1 MSPYCSTKKIEM
13 LFFDFIQR
21 QPLAPQENTMNS
33 RRNSNRNSNQQR
45 DDHPASVQFAETTY
59 HSEDCQGYG
68 EVSHHWKYSANSF
81 APAIGRTPELVTI
94 DQYYELEEKHCPKKD
109 ARADF
114 KHIETA
120 LPRHFAIVAATR
132 QPRHFI
138 SRTES
143 CVMTLQNTPTQ
154 NKIQSRA
161 RARIH
166 TTCDITPFTEITLHQ
181 RVIIIARTGIAHL
194 LVKKLAGIFWTER
207 HMHQSVLTFAD
218 LIASCISS
226 ALACEYLVGNRYYR
240 NLPAILAGES
250 QVVGCPHGNYQITA
264 VDVTPAKIQETTQEL
279 QELYAANIDRLET
292 AIAQYARGFV
302 SLESLRTDPDFVM
315 MFSKFW
321 RLSFQVL
328 KARSC
333 SESRLA
339 VFRATKPESLSAA
352 EEEKA
357 ERFVM
362 CREIFRAQCQFSRL
376 MQHNVAH
383 LFDNSCFNYATLV
396 RSSKSSQLRLCNDGV
411 TAALLAFAA
420 IEPRMVSAKMVPK
433 LEVIYIGCDLTS
445 AANHIQTRDP
455 VFGEILVKHR
465 QHVPLMKEIYE
476 GRQIWRTSGRTSA
489 DMATSYIPLQSK
501 LDLIRAG
508 GDGER
513 RMSRSRKPNRSCSSG
528 GGK

>member
-1 MSPYCSTKKIEM
+1 
-13 LFFDFIQR
+13 
-21 QPLAPQENTMNS
+21 MNS
-33 RRNSNRNSNQQR
+33 RRTSNSNSNQQR
-45 DDHPASVQFAETTY
+45 DDHPASVQFAETTHY
-59 HSEDCQGYG
+59 SEDFQGG
-68 EVSHHWKYSANSF
+68 QVSHHWKYSANSF

-94 DQYYELEEKHCPKKD
+94 DQYHELEEKHCPKKD

-114 KHIETA
+114 KRFETA

-132 QPRHFI
+132 QPRQFI

-218 LIASCISS
+218 LVASFISS

-240 NLPAILAGES
+240 NLPAILAEENL
-250 QVVGCPHGNYQITA
+250 VGCPCDYRHCQITA
-264 VDVTPAKIQETTQEL
+264 EDVTPAKIQETTQEL
-279 QELYAANIDRLET
+279 EAIYNANIDRLE
-292 AIAQYARGFV
+292 AVIAQYARGFV
-302 SLESLRTDPDFVM
+302 SLEALRTDPDFVQ

-321 RLSFQVL
+321 QLSFQTM

-333 SESRLA
+333 AETRI
-339 VFRATKPESLSAA
+339 ATRRSVSSGLFD
-352 EEEKA
+352 EEECSA
-357 ERFVM
+357 DRVIT
-362 CREIFRAQCQFSRL
+362 CRNLFSAQCQFSRL
-376 MQHNVAH
+376 MQYNVAH
-383 LFDNSCFNYATLV
+383 LFDNSNFNYVSLV
-396 RSSKSSQLRLCNDGV
+396 RAAKSSQLRLCNDGL

-420 IEPRMVSAKMVPK
+420 IEPRMVSVHMAPLLGDKYVSCCS
-433 LEVIYIGCDLTS
+433 LSG

-455 VFGEILVKHR
+455 VFGEMLAKHR
-465 QHVPLMKEIYE
+465 QHVPLMKEMYGVSIS
-476 GRQIWRTSGRTSA
+476 RPVFFTIRPP
-489 DMATSYIPLQSK
+489 SYVPLQSA
-501 LDLIRAG
+501 LDSIRSG
-508 GDGER
+508 QVRYYR
-513 RMSRSRKPNRSCSSG
+513 RLEKPDRCAPPVAMRRCG
-528 GGK
+528 

>member
-1 MSPYCSTKKIEM
+1 
-13 LFFDFIQR
+13 
-21 QPLAPQENTMNS
+21 MNS
-33 RRNSNRNSNQQR
+33 RRNSNSNSNQQR
-45 DDHPASVQFAETTY
+45 DDHPASVQFAETTHY
-59 HSEDCQGYG
+59 SEDFQGG
-68 EVSHHWKYSANSF
+68 QVSHHWKYSANSF
-81 APAIGRTPELVTI
+81 APAIGRTPQLVAI

-132 QPRHFI
+132 QPRQFI

-143 CVMTLQNTPTQ
+143 CVMTLQNTPQQ

-194 LVKKLAGIFWTER
+194 LVKRLAGVFWTER
-207 HMHQSVLTFAD
+207 HMHQSALTFAD
-218 LIASCISS
+218 LVASFISS

-240 NLPAILAGES
+240 NLPVILADES
-250 QVVGCPHGNYQITA
+250 QLVGCPHGRHYQITA
-264 VDVTPAKIQETTQEL
+264 VDVTPAKIQETKQEL
-279 QELYAANIDRLET
+279 QELYDANIDRLET

-321 RLSFQVL
+321 RLSFQTM

-339 VFRATKPESLSAA
+339 ALRATNPESLSAD
-352 EEEKA
+352 EEKA
-357 ERFVM
+357 ERFVV
-362 CREIFRAQCQFSRL
+362 CREIFSAQCQFTRL

-383 LFDNSCFNYATLV
+383 LFDNSSFNYAALLS
-396 RSSKSSQLRLCNDGV
+396 SSKSSQLRLCNDGV

-420 IEPRMVSAKMVPK
+420 IEPRMVTAEMVPI
-433 LEVIYIGCDLTS
+433 LGTDYVSCDLTS
-445 AANHIQTRDP
+445 TANHIQTRDP
-455 VFGEILVKHR
+455 VFGEILAKHR
-465 QHVPLMKEIYE
+465 QHVPRMNELTE
-476 GRQIWRTSGRTSA
+476 GCVVGIRRPVFFTIRPP
-489 DMATSYIPLQSK
+489 SYVPLQSA
-501 LDLIRAG
+501 LDSIRSG
-508 GDGER
+508 QVRSYR
-513 RMSRSRKPNRSCSSG
+513 RLEKPDRCAPPVAMTRSG
-528 GGK
+528 

>member
-1 MSPYCSTKKIEM
+1 
-13 LFFDFIQR
+13 
-21 QPLAPQENTMNS
+21 MNS
-33 RRNSNRNSNQQR
+33 RRNSNSNSNQQR
-45 DDHPASVQFAETTY
+45 DDHPASVQFAETTHY
-59 HSEDCQGYG
+59 SEDFQGG
-68 EVSHHWKYSANSF
+68 QVSHHWKYSANSF
-81 APAIGRTPELVTI
+81 APAIGRTPQLVAI

-132 QPRHFI
+132 QPRQFI

-143 CVMTLQNTPTQ
+143 CVMTLQNTPQQ

-194 LVKKLAGIFWTER
+194 LVKRLAGVFWTER
-207 HMHQSVLTFAD
+207 HMHQSALTFAD
-218 LIASCISS
+218 LVASFISS

-240 NLPAILAGES
+240 NLPVILADES
-250 QVVGCPHGNYQITA
+250 QLVGCPHGRHYQITA
-264 VDVTPAKIQETTQEL
+264 VDVTPAKIQETKQEL
-279 QELYAANIDRLET
+279 QELYDANIDRLET

-321 RLSFQVL
+321 RLSFQTM

-339 VFRATKPESLSAA
+339 ALRATNPESLSAD
-352 EEEKA
+352 EEKA
-357 ERFVM
+357 ERFVV
-362 CREIFRAQCQFSRL
+362 CREIFSAQCQFTRL

-383 LFDNSCFNYATLV
+383 LFDNSSFNYAALLS
-396 RSSKSSQLRLCNDGV
+396 SSKSSQLRLCNDGV

-420 IEPRMVSAKMVPK
+420 IEPRMVTAEMVPI
-433 LEVIYIGCDLTS
+433 LGTDYVSCDLTS
-445 AANHIQTRDP
+445 TANHIQTRDP
-455 VFGEILVKHR
+455 VFGEILAKHR
-465 QHVPLMKEIYE
+465 QHVPRMNELTELAGI
-476 GRQIWRTSGRTSA
+476 RRPVFFTIRPP
-489 DMATSYIPLQSK
+489 SYVPLQSA
-501 LDLIRAG
+501 LDSIRSG
-508 GDGER
+508 QVRSYR
-513 RMSRSRKPNRSCSSG
+513 RLEKPDRCAPSVAMTRSG
-528 GGK
+528 